1 MRRSRILGVGS
12 YLPERV
18 VTNHDLEQWMDTT
31 DEWIQ
36 QRSGIRER
44 HFAAADQA
52 TSDLGLIAARRALEA
67 ADLAPESIDFIVF
80 ATSTSDYLVPGSGC
94 FLQHKLGIGPV
105 GALDVR
111 AQCSGFLYALSV
123 ADLYVRAGEYDRV
136 LVVGAEVQ
144 SAGLDLS
151 DAGRDTAV
159 LFADGAG
166 AVVLGASD
174 DPERGLLGH
183 RLHADGRFAD
193 ALAIPAP
200 GTVNRPFIGPEHL
213 EQRRHRL
220 QMDGRLVFKN
230 AVETM
235 PAAVREVAD
244 HCGVLVS
251 DLALVIPH
259 QANTR
264 IIDALAGALHLPTE
278 RVVNNIA
285 YTGNTTAATI
295 PIALDQVVRDGRL
308 KTGDLLALV
317 AFGSGFTWAASLIR
331 W

>member
-1 MRRSRILGVGS
+1 MSRLAN
-12 YLPERV
+12 V
-18 VTNHDLEQWMDTT
+18 VDNHRLSLLMDTT

-44 HFAAADQA
+44 HFAADDQA
-52 TSDLGLIAARRALEA
+52 TSDLALIATRRALEA

-80 ATSTSDYLVPGSGC
+80 ATSTPDYLAPGSGC

-111 AQCSGFLYALSV
+111 TQCSGFLYALSV
-123 ADLYVRAGEYDRV
+123 ADLYVRAGEYQRV

-144 SAGLDLS
+144 SAALDFTTT
-151 DAGRDTAV
+151 GRDTAV
-159 LFADGAG
+159 LFADGAA
-166 AVVLGASD
+166 AVVLGPSD

-200 GTVNRPFIGPEHL
+200 GTVNRPFIGPQHL

-244 HCGVLVS
+244 HCGVAVA
-251 DLALVIPH
+251 DLDLVIPH
-259 QANTR
+259 QANSR
-264 IIDALAGALHLPTE
+264 IIDALAGALGLPAE
-278 RVVNNIA
+278 KVVNNIDR
-285 YTGNTTAATI
+285 TGNTTAATI
-295 PIALDQVVRDGRL
+295 PIALDEVVRAGRL
-308 KTGDLLALV
+308 RTGDLLALV